1 MWISVQQLLKVGSYD
16 IPPGFCQVSMIPVIL
31 SITIFIAV
39 LILIFSEKVNRTIVA
54 MVGATIMVISGI
66 YLGFYNQ
73 EQAIEVVDFNTL
85 GLLIGMMILVGLLE
99 PTGFFQYLAVLA
111 AKISKGKPVRL
122 LIFLTAVTSL
132 VSMVLD
138 NVTTVV
144 LIAPVTI
151 LICEIL
157 GFNTRPFLISE
168 AILSNIGGMATLV
181 GDPPNIL
188 IASAA
193 DLVFTDFLRNSL
205 PIVLITWFV
214 SILVLNYLFR
224 NDLRSSKNVDYADVI
239 ANLNPKEAIKEP
251 KIVIKVLIM
260 VAVALVGF
268 LMEDRINLEI
278 SIIAIGS
285 ASLALLWV
293 NPAKIRDVLNLVE
306 WDVLIFFSS
315 LFILVGGLENAGVL
329 HILAQTILSF
339 GNLDPVVFG
348 LSLLWTVAILS
359 AIVDNIP
366 ITIALIPV
374 ILELETM
381 GINVT
386 HLWWA
391 LAFGAGLGGN
401 GTIIG
406 STANV
411 IVTSLSE
418 RTRFPITPMLWNKR
432 GLPIMF
438 ISLLV
443 VSVLYTLFFFL
454 VGF

>member
-1 MWISVQQLLKVGSYD
+1 ML
-16 IPPGFCQVSMIPVIL
+16 PTIL
-31 SITIFIAV
+31 SSLIFIFV
-39 LILIFSEKVNRTIVA
+39 LILIFSEKVNRTIIA
-54 MVGATIMVISGI
+54 MVGATLMVIIGI
-66 YLGFYNQ
+66 AFGFYNQ
-73 EQAIEVVDFNTL
+73 EQAVEVVDFNTL

-99 PTGFFQYLAVLA
+99 PTGFFQYLAILA
-111 AKISKGKPVRL
+111 AKISKGKPFYL
-122 LIFLTAVTSL
+122 LVLLGAVTSI

-157 GFNTRPFLISE
+157 GYNTRPFLISE
-168 AILSNIGGMATLV
+168 ALLSNIGGIATLV

-193 DLVFTDFLRNSL
+193 NLTFFDFLRNSL
-205 PIVLITWFV
+205 PIVLITWLV
-214 SILVLNYLFR
+214 SLATINFLFR
-224 NDLRSSKNVDYADVI
+224 NDLRSINHQENSKLISQLV
-239 ANLNPKEAIKEP
+239 PKEAIKEP
-251 KIVIKVLIM
+251 KIVFKTLLLILI
-260 VAVALVGF
+260 ALVGF
-268 LMEDRINLEI
+268 LVEDKIKLEP
-278 SIIAIGS
+278 SITAIGA

-293 NPAKIRDVLNLVE
+293 NPKKVRDVFNLVE
-306 WDVLIFFSS
+306 WDVLFFFTS

-329 HILAQTILSF
+329 HVLVGIIPTD
-339 GNLDPVVFG
+339 GNLHPVLLGVI
-348 LSLLWTVAILS
+348 LLWIVAVLS

-374 ILELETM
+374 IQELGMM
-381 GINVT
+381 GLDVT

-418 RTRFPITPMLWNKR
+418 RTRYPITPMLWNKR
-432 GLPIMF
+432 GLPVMF
-438 ISLLV
+438 ISCLV
-443 VSVLYTLFFFL
+443 ASGLYVLYYFFI
-454 VGF
+454 GF

>member
-1 MWISVQQLLKVGSYD
+1 MTPI
-16 IPPGFCQVSMIPVIL
+16 IL
-31 SITIFIAV
+31 SIIIFVAV

-54 MVGATIMVISGI
+54 MVGASLMVIMGI
-66 YLGFYNQ
+66 YFGFYNQ

-122 LIFLTAVTSL
+122 LVFLTAVTSL
-132 VSMVLD
+132 LSMVLD

-205 PIVLITWFV
+205 PIVIITWLI
-214 SILVLNYLFR
+214 SIVVLNYLFR
-224 NDLRSSKNVDYADVI
+224 NDLRTSKNIDYADVI
-239 ANLNPKEAIKEP
+239 AQLNPKEAIKEP
-251 KIVIKVLIM
+251 KIVFKVLVM
-260 VAVALVGF
+260 VAVALIGF
-268 LMEDRINLEI
+268 LMEDQLNLEI
-278 SIIAIGS
+278 SVIAIGS
-285 ASLALLWV
+285 ASLALFWV

-315 LFILVGGLENAGVL
+315 LFILVGGLEYAGVL
-329 HILAQTILSF
+329 HILAQAVLSI
-339 GNLDPVVFG
+339 GNLHPVVFG
-348 LSLLWTVAILS
+348 LSLLWIVALLS

-366 ITIALIPV
+366 MTIALIPV

-381 GINVT
+381 GINVA

-418 RTRFPITPMLWNKR
+418 RTRHPITPMLWNKR

-443 VSVLYTLFFFL
+443 VSILYTGFFFL
-454 VGF
+454 FGF

>member
-1 MWISVQQLLKVGSYD
+1 
-16 IPPGFCQVSMIPVIL
+16 MITLPVII
-31 SITIFIAV
+31 SIVIFIVV
-39 LILIFSEKVNRTIVA
+39 LGLIFSDKVNRTIVA
-54 MVGATIMVISGI
+54 MVGATLMVVTGI
-66 YLGFYNQ
+66 YFNFYNQ
-73 EQAIEVVDFNTL
+73 EQAVEVVDFNTL

-99 PTGFFQYLAVLA
+99 PTGFFQYLAVFA
-111 AKISKGKPVRL
+111 AKISKGKPIRL
-122 LIFLTAVTSL
+122 LILLTAVTSI

-168 AILSNIGGMATLV
+168 AILSNIGGIATLV

-188 IASAA
+188 ISSAA
-193 DLVFTDFLRNSL
+193 NLTFTDFLRNSL
-205 PIVLITWFV
+205 PIVLVTWV
-214 SILVLNYLFR
+214 VTILVLNYLFR
-224 NDLRSSKNVDYADVI
+224 KELHSSKQIDNAAVVAQ
-239 ANLNPKEAIKEP
+239 LNPKEAIKEP
-251 KIVIKVLIM
+251 RIVFKVLVMIF
-260 VAVALVGF
+260 VALIGF
-268 LMEDRINLEI
+268 IFENRIHLDP
-278 SIIAIGS
+278 SVIAIGAS
-285 ASLALLWV
+285 SLALLWV
-293 NPAKIRDVLNLVE
+293 NPSRIKDVLNLVE

-329 HILAQTILSF
+329 HFLAQAIISIGHLHPVIL
-339 GNLDPVVFG
+339 GI
-348 LSLLWTVAILS
+348 SLLWLVALLS

-381 GINVT
+381 GIT
-386 HLWWA
+386 IAPLWWA

-418 RTRFPITPMLWNKR
+418 RTRYPISPMSWNKK
-432 GLPIMF
+432 GLPVMF
-438 ISLLV
+438 ISLIV
-443 VSVLYTLFFFL
+443 VSGLYVLFFFL
-454 VGF
+454 IGF

>member
-1 MWISVQQLLKVGSYD
+1 ML
-16 IPPGFCQVSMIPVIL
+16 PTIL
-31 SITIFIAV
+31 SSFIFIIV
-39 LILIFSEKVNRTIVA
+39 LILIFSEKVNRTVVA
-54 MVGATIMVISGI
+54 MVGATFMVIIGI
-66 YLGFYNQ
+66 VFGFYQQ
-73 EQAIEVVDFNTL
+73 EQAVEVVDFNTL
-85 GLLIGMMILVGLLE
+85 GLLIGMMIMVGLLE
-99 PTGFFQYLAVLA
+99 PTGFFQYLAILA
-111 AKISKGKPVRL
+111 AKISKGKPVYL
-122 LIFLTAVTSL
+122 LVLLGAVTSL

-157 GFNTRPFLISE
+157 GYNTQPFLISE
-168 AILSNIGGMATLV
+168 ALLSNIGGIATLV

-193 DLVFTDFLRNSL
+193 NFTFVDFLRNSL
-205 PIVLITWFV
+205 PIVLFTWLV
-214 SILVLNYLFR
+214 SLVTLNFLFR
-224 NDLRSSKNVDYADVI
+224 NDLRSINHQENSKLI
-239 ANLNPKEAIKEP
+239 TQLIPKEAIKEP
-251 KIVIKVLIM
+251 KIVFKILLMILL
-260 VAVALVGF
+260 ALVGF
-268 LMEDRINLEI
+268 LVEDSIQLEP
-278 SIIAIGS
+278 SIIAIGA

-293 NPAKIRDVLNLVE
+293 NPKKVRDVFNLVE
-306 WDVLIFFSS
+306 WDVLFFFTS

-329 HILAQTILSF
+329 HLLVQIIPTD
-339 GNLDPVVFG
+339 GNLHPVLLG
-348 LSLLWTVAILS
+348 IILLWVVAILS

-374 ILELETM
+374 IQELSM
-381 GINVT
+381 IGLDVT

-418 RTRFPITPMLWNKR
+418 RTRHPISPMLWNKR
-432 GLPIMF
+432 GLPVMIISCLVASGLYVIFYFF
-438 ISLLV
+438 I
-443 VSVLYTLFFFL
+443 
-454 VGF
+454 GF

>member
-1 MWISVQQLLKVGSYD
+1 MSFL
-16 IPPGFCQVSMIPVIL
+16 PVII
-31 SITIFIAV
+31 SILIFIIV
-39 LILIFSEKVNRTIVA
+39 LIFIFSEKVNRTIVA
-54 MVGATIMVISGI
+54 MVGATLMVVAGI
-66 YLGFYNQ
+66 YFGFYNQ

-99 PTGFFQYLAVLA
+99 PTGFFQYLAVVA

-122 LIFLTAVTSL
+122 LILLTAVTSL

-157 GFNTRPFLISE
+157 GYNTRPFLISE
-168 AILSNIGGMATLV
+168 AILSNIGGIATLV

-193 DLVFTDFLRNSL
+193 NFTFNDFLRNSL
-205 PIVLITWFV
+205 PIVLITWLIT
-214 SILVLNYLFR
+214 ILVLNYLFR
-224 NDLRSSKNVDYADVI
+224 KELLTSKNIDNALVVAQ
-239 ANLNPKEAIKEP
+239 LNPKEAIKEP
-251 KIVIKVLIM
+251 KIVKKILVMILI
-260 VAVALVGF
+260 ALIGF
-268 LMEDRINLEI
+268 IFENRIHLEP
-278 SIIAIGS
+278 SVIAIGAS
-285 ASLALLWV
+285 SLALLWV
-293 NPAKIRDVLNLVE
+293 NPSKVKDVLNLVE

-329 HILAQTILSF
+329 HFLAQAIISIGHLHLVIL
-339 GNLDPVVFG
+339 GV
-348 LSLLWTVAILS
+348 SLLWIVALFS

-381 GINVT
+381 GITVAP
-386 HLWWA
+386 LWWA

-418 RTRFPITPMLWNKR
+418 RTRYPITPMLWNKK
-432 GLPIMF
+432 GLPVMF
-438 ISLLV
+438 ISLSV
-443 VSVLYTLFFFL
+443 VSGLYVLFFFL
-454 VGF
+454 IGF

>member
-1 MWISVQQLLKVGSYD
+1 MNSL
-16 IPPGFCQVSMIPVIL
+16 PVII
-31 SITIFIAV
+31 SILIFVTV
-39 LILIFSEKVNRTIVA
+39 LIFIFSEKVNRTIVS
-54 MVGATIMVISGI
+54 MVGATLMVVAGI
-66 YLGFYNQ
+66 YFGFYNQ

-99 PTGFFQYLAVLA
+99 PTGFFQYLAVVA
-111 AKISKGKPVRL
+111 AKISKGKPIRL
-122 LIFLTAVTSL
+122 LILLTAVTSL

-157 GFNTRPFLISE
+157 GYNTRPFLISE
-168 AILSNIGGMATLV
+168 AILSNIGGIATLV

-193 DLVFTDFLRNSL
+193 NFTFTDFLRNSL
-205 PIVLITWFV
+205 PIVLITWLV
-214 SILVLNYLFR
+214 TILVLNYLFR
-224 NDLRSSKNVDYADVI
+224 KELQTSKNIDNALVVAQ
-239 ANLNPKEAIKEP
+239 LNPKEAIKEP
-251 KIVIKVLIM
+251 KIVKKILVMILI
-260 VAVALVGF
+260 ALIGF
-268 LMEDRINLEI
+268 IFENRIHLEP
-278 SIIAIGS
+278 SVIAIGAS
-285 ASLALLWV
+285 SLALLWV
-293 NPAKIRDVLNLVE
+293 NPSKIKDVLNLVE

-329 HILAQTILSF
+329 HFLAQAIISIGHLHPVIL
-339 GNLDPVVFG
+339 GV
-348 LSLLWTVAILS
+348 SLLWIVALLS

-381 GINVT
+381 GITVAP
-386 HLWWA
+386 LWWA

-418 RTRFPITPMLWNKR
+418 RTRYPITPMLWNKK
-432 GLPIMF
+432 GLPVMF
-438 ISLLV
+438 ISLAV
-443 VSVLYTLFFFL
+443 VSGLYVFFYFL
-454 VGF
+454 IGF

>member
-1 MWISVQQLLKVGSYD
+1 ML
-16 IPPGFCQVSMIPVIL
+16 PTIL
-31 SITIFIAV
+31 SSLIFIFV
-39 LILIFSEKVNRTIVA
+39 LILIFSEKVNRTIIA
-54 MVGATIMVISGI
+54 MVGATLMVIIGI
-66 YLGFYNQ
+66 AFGFYNQ
-73 EQAIEVVDFNTL
+73 EQAVEVVDFNTL

-99 PTGFFQYLAVLA
+99 PTGFFQYLAILA
-111 AKISKGKPVRL
+111 AKISKGKPFYL
-122 LIFLTAVTSL
+122 LVLLGAVTSI

-157 GFNTRPFLISE
+157 GYNTRPFLISE
-168 AILSNIGGMATLV
+168 ALLSNIGGIATLV

-193 DLVFTDFLRNSL
+193 NLTFFDFLRNSL
-205 PIVLITWFV
+205 PIVLITWLV
-214 SILVLNYLFR
+214 SLATINFLFR
-224 NDLRSSKNVDYADVI
+224 NDLRSINHQENSKLISQLV
-239 ANLNPKEAIKEP
+239 PKEAIKEP
-251 KIVIKVLIM
+251 KIVFKTLLLILI
-260 VAVALVGF
+260 ALVGF
-268 LMEDRINLEI
+268 LVEDKIKLEP
-278 SIIAIGS
+278 SITAIGA

-293 NPAKIRDVLNLVE
+293 NPKKVRDVFNLIE
-306 WDVLIFFSS
+306 WDVLFFFTS

-329 HILAQTILSF
+329 HVLVGIIPTD
-339 GNLDPVVFG
+339 GNLHPVLLGVI
-348 LSLLWTVAILS
+348 LLWIVAVLS

-374 ILELETM
+374 IEELGMM
-381 GINVT
+381 GLDVT

-418 RTRFPITPMLWNKR
+418 RTRYPITPILWNKR
-432 GLPIMF
+432 GLPVMF
-438 ISLLV
+438 ISCLV
-443 VSVLYTLFFFL
+443 ASGLYVLYYFFI
-454 VGF
+454 GF

>member
-1 MWISVQQLLKVGSYD
+1 MGPIIFSILL
-16 IPPGFCQVSMIPVIL
+16 FL
-31 SITIFIAV
+31 TV

-54 MVGATIMVISGI
+54 MVGATLMVIIGNFM
-66 YLGFYNQ
+66 GFYNQ
-73 EQAIEVVDFNTL
+73 QQAVEVVDFNTL

-122 LIFLTAVTSL
+122 LILLGAITSI

-157 GFNTRPFLISE
+157 GFNTQPFLISE
-168 AILSNIGGMATLV
+168 AILSNVGGIATLV

-193 DLVFTDFLRNSL
+193 NLSFVDFLRNSM
-205 PIVLITWFV
+205 PIVLVTWFV
-214 SILVLNYLFR
+214 SLAVINYLFR
-224 NDLRSSKNVDYADVI
+224 KELRVSNHVD
-239 ANLNPKEAIKEP
+239 NLTVVTKLSPNEAIKQP
-251 KIVIKVLIM
+251 KIVIKVIVMIAIALI
-260 VAVALVGF
+260 GF
-268 LMEDRINLEI
+268 LFEDFLNLAP
-278 SIIAIGS
+278 SVIAIGA

-293 NPAKIRDVLNLVE
+293 NPARVRDVFNLVE

-315 LFILVGGLENAGVL
+315 LFIMVGGLEHAGVL
-329 HILAQTILSF
+329 HLLAQAIPKSSDLH
-339 GNLDPVVFG
+339 PVLMGV
-348 LSLLWTVAILS
+348 SLLWIVAILS

-374 ILELETM
+374 IHELGTM

-386 HLWWA
+386 PLWWA

-418 RTRFPITPMLWNKR
+418 RTRNPISPMLWNKK
-432 GLPIMF
+432 GLPVMI
-438 ISLLV
+438 ISCLV
-443 VSVLYTLFFFL
+443 ASGLYVLFFFFI
-454 VGF
+454 GF

>member
-1 MWISVQQLLKVGSYD
+1 
-16 IPPGFCQVSMIPVIL
+16 
-31 SITIFIAV
+31 
-39 LILIFSEKVNRTIVA
+39 
-54 MVGATIMVISGI
+54 MVGATLMVVAGI
-66 YLGFYNQ
+66 YFGFYNQ
-73 EQAIEVVDFNTL
+73 EQAVEVVDFNTL

-99 PTGFFQYLAVLA
+99 PTGFFQFLAVMA
-111 AKISKGKPVRL
+111 AKISKGKPIRL

-157 GFNTRPFLISE
+157 GYNTRPFLISE

-193 DLVFTDFLRNSL
+193 NFTFVDFLRNAL
-205 PIVLITWFV
+205 PIVLVTWLV
-214 SILVLNYLFR
+214 TIIVLNYLFR
-224 NDLRSSKNVDYADVI
+224 KELQSSKIIDNGAVVAQ
-239 ANLNPKEAIKEP
+239 LNPKEAIKEP
-251 KIVIKVLIM
+251 KIVFIVLVMIAIALIGFIFEDLIK
-260 VAVALVGF
+260 
-268 LMEDRINLEI
+268 LEP
-278 SIIAIGS
+278 SVIAIGAS
-285 ASLALLWV
+285 SLALLWV
-293 NPAKIRDVLNLVE
+293 NPSKVKEVFNLVE
-306 WDVLIFFSS
+306 WDVLVFFSS

-329 HILAQTILSF
+329 HYLAQAILSI
-339 GNLDPVVFG
+339 GNLPPVILGV
-348 LSLLWTVAILS
+348 SLLWIVALLS

-366 ITIALIPV
+366 ITIAIIPV

-381 GINVT
+381 GIPVAP
-386 HLWWA
+386 LWWA

-411 IVTSLSE
+411 IVTSLSD
-418 RTRFPITPMLWNKR
+418 RTRYPITPMLWNKK
-432 GLPIMF
+432 GLPVMF
-438 ISLLV
+438 ISLIV
-443 VSVLYTLFFFL
+443 VSGLYVLFFFL
-454 VGF
+454 FGF

>member
-1 MWISVQQLLKVGSYD
+1 ML
-16 IPPGFCQVSMIPVIL
+16 PTIL
-31 SITIFIAV
+31 SSLIFIFV
-39 LILIFSEKVNRTIVA
+39 LILIFSEKVNRTIIA
-54 MVGATIMVISGI
+54 MVGATLMVIIGI
-66 YLGFYNQ
+66 AFGFYNQ
-73 EQAIEVVDFNTL
+73 EQAVEVVDFNTL

-99 PTGFFQYLAVLA
+99 PTGFFQYLAILA
-111 AKISKGKPVRL
+111 AKISKGKPFYL
-122 LIFLTAVTSL
+122 LVLLGAVTSI

-157 GFNTRPFLISE
+157 GYNTRPFLISE
-168 AILSNIGGMATLV
+168 ALLSNIGGIATLV

-193 DLVFTDFLRNSL
+193 NLTFFDFLRNSL
-205 PIVLITWFV
+205 PIVLITWLV
-214 SILVLNYLFR
+214 SLATINFLFR
-224 NDLRSSKNVDYADVI
+224 NDLRSINHQENSKLISQLV
-239 ANLNPKEAIKEP
+239 PKEAIKEP
-251 KIVIKVLIM
+251 KIVFKTLLLILI
-260 VAVALVGF
+260 ALVGF
-268 LMEDRINLEI
+268 LVEDKIKLEP
-278 SIIAIGS
+278 SITAIGA

-293 NPAKIRDVLNLVE
+293 NPKKVRDVFNLVE
-306 WDVLIFFSS
+306 WDVLFFFTS

-329 HILAQTILSF
+329 HVLVGIIPTD
-339 GNLDPVVFG
+339 GNLHPVLLGVI
-348 LSLLWTVAILS
+348 LLWIVAVLS

-374 ILELETM
+374 IEELGMM
-381 GINVT
+381 GLDVT

-418 RTRFPITPMLWNKR
+418 RTRYPITPILWNKR
-432 GLPIMF
+432 GLPVMF
-438 ISLLV
+438 ISCLV
-443 VSVLYTLFFFL
+443 ASGLYVLYYFFI
-454 VGF
+454 GF

>member
-1 MWISVQQLLKVGSYD
+1 MIT
-16 IPPGFCQVSMIPVIL
+16 IPVII
-31 SITIFIAV
+31 SIFIFIVV
-39 LILIFSEKVNRTIVA
+39 LIFIFSEKVNRTIVA
-54 MVGATIMVISGI
+54 MVGATLMVVAGI
-66 YLGFYNQ
+66 YIGFYNQ
-73 EQAIEVVDFNTL
+73 EQAVEVVDFNTL

-99 PTGFFQYLAVLA
+99 PTGFFQFLAVMA
-111 AKISKGKPVRL
+111 AKISKGKPIRL

-157 GFNTRPFLISE
+157 GYNTRPFLISE

-193 DLVFTDFLRNSL
+193 NFTFVDFLRNAL
-205 PIVLITWFV
+205 PIVLVTWLV
-214 SILVLNYLFR
+214 TIIVLNYLFR
-224 NDLRSSKNVDYADVI
+224 KELQSSKIIDNGAVVAQ
-239 ANLNPKEAIKEP
+239 LNPKEAIKEP
-251 KIVIKVLIM
+251 RIVFKVLVMIVIALI
-260 VAVALVGF
+260 GF
-268 LMEDRINLEI
+268 IFEDLINLEP
-278 SIIAIGS
+278 SIIAIGAS
-285 ASLALLWV
+285 SLALLWV
-293 NPAKIRDVLNLVE
+293 NPSKVKEVFNLVE
-306 WDVLIFFSS
+306 WDVLVFFSS

-329 HILAQTILSF
+329 HYLAQAILSI
-339 GNLDPVVFG
+339 GNLHPVILGV
-348 LSLLWTVAILS
+348 SLLWIVALLS

-366 ITIALIPV
+366 ITIAIIPV

-381 GINVT
+381 GIPVAP
-386 HLWWA
+386 LWWA

-411 IVTSLSE
+411 IVTSLSD
-418 RTRFPITPMLWNKR
+418 RTRYPISPMLWNKK
-432 GLPIMF
+432 GLPVMF
-438 ISLLV
+438 ISLIV
-443 VSVLYTLFFFL
+443 VSVLYVLFFILF
-454 VGF
+454 GF

>member
-1 MWISVQQLLKVGSYD
+1 
-16 IPPGFCQVSMIPVIL
+16 MITLPVII
-31 SITIFIAV
+31 SIFIFIVV
-39 LILIFSEKVNRTIVA
+39 LIIIFSEKVNRTIVA
-54 MVGATIMVISGI
+54 MVGATSMVIAGV
-66 YLGFYNQ
+66 YFGFYSQ
-73 EQAIEVVDFNTL
+73 EQAVKVVDFNTL

-111 AKISKGKPVRL
+111 AKISKGKPIRL
-122 LIFLTAVTSL
+122 LILLTAVTSI

-193 DLVFTDFLRNSL
+193 NFTFVDFLRNSL
-205 PIVLITWFV
+205 PIVLVTWV
-214 SILVLNYLFR
+214 VTILVLNYLFR
-224 NDLRSSKNVDYADVI
+224 KELHSSKQIDNAAVVAQ
-239 ANLNPKEAIKEP
+239 LNPKEAIKEP
-251 KIVIKVLIM
+251 GIVFKVLVMIF
-260 VAVALVGF
+260 VALIGF
-268 LMEDRINLEI
+268 IFENRIHLDP
-278 SIIAIGS
+278 SVIAIGAS
-285 ASLALLWV
+285 SLALLWV
-293 NPAKIRDVLNLVE
+293 NPFKIKDVLNLVE

-315 LFILVGGLENAGVL
+315 LFILVGGLEHAGVL
-329 HILAQTILSF
+329 HFLAQAIISIGHLHPVIL
-339 GNLDPVVFG
+339 GI
-348 LSLLWTVAILS
+348 SLLWLVALLS

-381 GINVT
+381 GITVVP
-386 HLWWA
+386 LWWA

-418 RTRFPITPMLWNKR
+418 RTRYPITPMLWNKK
-432 GLPIMF
+432 GLPVMF
-438 ISLLV
+438 ISLIV
-443 VSVLYTLFFFL
+443 VSILYVLFFFL
-454 VGF
+454 IGF

>member
-1 MWISVQQLLKVGSYD
+1 
-16 IPPGFCQVSMIPVIL
+16 MITLPVII
-31 SITIFIAV
+31 SIFIFIVV
-39 LILIFSEKVNRTIVA
+39 LIIIFSEKVNRTIVA
-54 MVGATIMVISGI
+54 MVGATLMVVAGI
-66 YLGFYNQ
+66 YFGFYNQ
-73 EQAIEVVDFNTL
+73 EQAVEVVDFNTL

-99 PTGFFQYLAVLA
+99 PTGFFQFLAVMA
-111 AKISKGKPVRL
+111 AKISKGKPIRL

-157 GFNTRPFLISE
+157 GYNTRPFLISE

-193 DLVFTDFLRNSL
+193 NFTFVDFLRNAL
-205 PIVLITWFV
+205 PIVLVTWLV
-214 SILVLNYLFR
+214 TIIVLNYLFR
-224 NDLRSSKNVDYADVI
+224 KELQSSKIIDNGAVVAQ
-239 ANLNPKEAIKEP
+239 LNPKEAIKEP
-251 KIVIKVLIM
+251 KIVFIVLVMIAIALIGFIFEDLIK
-260 VAVALVGF
+260 
-268 LMEDRINLEI
+268 LEP
-278 SIIAIGS
+278 SVIAIGAS
-285 ASLALLWV
+285 SLALLWV
-293 NPAKIRDVLNLVE
+293 NPSKVKEVFNLVE
-306 WDVLIFFSS
+306 WDVLVFFSS

-329 HILAQTILSF
+329 HYLAQAILSI
-339 GNLDPVVFG
+339 GNLHPVILGV
-348 LSLLWTVAILS
+348 SLLWIVALLS

-366 ITIALIPV
+366 ITIAIIPV

-381 GINVT
+381 GIPVAP
-386 HLWWA
+386 LWWA

-411 IVTSLSE
+411 IVTSLSD
-418 RTRFPITPMLWNKR
+418 RTRYPITPMLWNKK
-432 GLPIMF
+432 GLPVMF
-438 ISLLV
+438 ISLTV
-443 VSVLYTLFFFL
+443 VSGLYVLFFFL
-454 VGF
+454 FGF

>member
-1 MWISVQQLLKVGSYD
+1 ML
-16 IPPGFCQVSMIPVIL
+16 PTIL
-31 SITIFIAV
+31 TSFIFIIV
-39 LILIFSEKVNRTIVA
+39 LILIFSEKVNRTVVA
-54 MVGATIMVISGI
+54 MVGATFMVIIGI
-66 YLGFYNQ
+66 VFGFYQQ

-85 GLLIGMMILVGLLE
+85 GLLIGMMIMVGLLE
-99 PTGFFQYLAVLA
+99 PTGFFQYLAILA
-111 AKISKGKPVRL
+111 AKISKGKPVYL
-122 LIFLTAVTSL
+122 LVLLGAVTSL

-157 GFNTRPFLISE
+157 GYNTQPFLISE
-168 AILSNIGGMATLV
+168 ALLSNIGGIATLV

-193 DLVFTDFLRNSL
+193 NFTFVDFLRNSL
-205 PIVLITWFV
+205 PIVLFTWLV
-214 SILVLNYLFR
+214 SLVTLNFLFR
-224 NDLRSSKNVDYADVI
+224 NDLRSINHQENSKLI
-239 ANLNPKEAIKEP
+239 TQLIPKEAIKEP
-251 KIVIKVLIM
+251 KIVFKILLMILL
-260 VAVALVGF
+260 ALVGF
-268 LMEDRINLEI
+268 LVEDSIQLEP
-278 SIIAIGS
+278 SIIAIGA

-293 NPAKIRDVLNLVE
+293 NPKKVRDVFNLVE
-306 WDVLIFFSS
+306 WDVLFFFTS

-329 HILAQTILSF
+329 HMLVQIIPTD
-339 GNLDPVVFG
+339 GNLHPVLLG
-348 LSLLWTVAILS
+348 IILLWVVAILS

-374 ILELETM
+374 IQELSMM
-381 GINVT
+381 GLDVT

-406 STANV
+406 ATANV

-418 RTRFPITPMLWNKR
+418 RTRHPISPMLWNKR
-432 GLPIMF
+432 GLPVMIISCLVASGLYVIFYFF
-438 ISLLV
+438 I
-443 VSVLYTLFFFL
+443 
-454 VGF
+454 GF

>member
-1 MWISVQQLLKVGSYD
+1 MSSL
-16 IPPGFCQVSMIPVIL
+16 PVII
-31 SITIFIAV
+31 SILIFIIV
-39 LILIFSEKVNRTIVA
+39 LIFIFSEKVNRTIVA
-54 MVGATIMVISGI
+54 MVGATLMVVAGI
-66 YLGFYNQ
+66 YFGFYNQ

-99 PTGFFQYLAVLA
+99 PTGFFQYLAVVA

-122 LIFLTAVTSL
+122 LILLTAVTSL

-157 GFNTRPFLISE
+157 GYNTRPFLISE
-168 AILSNIGGMATLV
+168 AILSNIGGIATLV

-193 DLVFTDFLRNSL
+193 NFTFNDFLRNSL
-205 PIVLITWFV
+205 PIVLITWLV
-214 SILVLNYLFR
+214 TILVLNYLFR
-224 NDLRSSKNVDYADVI
+224 KELLTSKNIDNALVVAQ
-239 ANLNPKEAIKEP
+239 LNPKEAIKEP
-251 KIVIKVLIM
+251 KIVKKILVMILI
-260 VAVALVGF
+260 ALIGF
-268 LMEDRINLEI
+268 IFENRIHLEP
-278 SIIAIGS
+278 SVIAIGAS
-285 ASLALLWV
+285 SLALLWV
-293 NPAKIRDVLNLVE
+293 NPSKVKDVLNLVE

-329 HILAQTILSF
+329 HFLAQAIISIGHLHLVIL
-339 GNLDPVVFG
+339 GV
-348 LSLLWTVAILS
+348 SLLWIVALFS

-381 GINVT
+381 GITVAP
-386 HLWWA
+386 LWWA

-418 RTRFPITPMLWNKR
+418 RTRYPITPMLWNKK
-432 GLPIMF
+432 GLPVMF
-438 ISLLV
+438 ISLSV
-443 VSVLYTLFFFL
+443 VSGLYVLFFFL
-454 VGF
+454 IGF

>member
-1 MWISVQQLLKVGSYD
+1 
-16 IPPGFCQVSMIPVIL
+16 MITLPVII
-31 SITIFIAV
+31 SIFIFIVV
-39 LILIFSEKVNRTIVA
+39 LIIIFSEKVNRTIVA
-54 MVGATIMVISGI
+54 MVGATSMVIAGVYFS
-66 YLGFYNQ
+66 FYSQ
-73 EQAIEVVDFNTL
+73 EQAVKVVDFNTL

-111 AKISKGKPVRL
+111 AKISKGKPIRL
-122 LIFLTAVTSL
+122 LILLTAVTSI

-193 DLVFTDFLRNSL
+193 NFTFVDFLRNSL
-205 PIVLITWFV
+205 PIVLVTWV
-214 SILVLNYLFR
+214 VTILVLNYLFR
-224 NDLRSSKNVDYADVI
+224 KELHSSKQIDNAAVVAQ
-239 ANLNPKEAIKEP
+239 LNPKEAIKEP
-251 KIVIKVLIM
+251 GIVFKVLVMIF
-260 VAVALVGF
+260 VALIGF
-268 LMEDRINLEI
+268 IFENRIHLDP
-278 SIIAIGS
+278 SVIAIGAS
-285 ASLALLWV
+285 SLALLWV
-293 NPAKIRDVLNLVE
+293 NPFKIKDVLNLVE

-315 LFILVGGLENAGVL
+315 LFILVGGLEHAGVL
-329 HILAQTILSF
+329 HFLAQAIISIGHLHPVIL
-339 GNLDPVVFG
+339 GI
-348 LSLLWTVAILS
+348 SLLWLVALLS

-381 GINVT
+381 GITVVP
-386 HLWWA
+386 LWWA

-418 RTRFPITPMLWNKR
+418 RTRYPITPMLWNKK
-432 GLPIMF
+432 GLPVMF
-438 ISLLV
+438 ISLIV
-443 VSVLYTLFFFL
+443 VSILYVLFFFL
-454 VGF
+454 IGF

>member
-1 MWISVQQLLKVGSYD
+1 LITL
-16 IPPGFCQVSMIPVIL
+16 PVII
-31 SITIFIAV
+31 SIFIFIVV
-39 LILIFSEKVNRTIVA
+39 LIIIFSEKVNRTIVA
-54 MVGATIMVISGI
+54 MVGATLMVVAGI
-66 YLGFYNQ
+66 YFGFYNQ
-73 EQAIEVVDFNTL
+73 EQAVEVVDFNTL

-99 PTGFFQYLAVLA
+99 PTGFFQFLAVMA
-111 AKISKGKPVRL
+111 AKISKGKPIRL

-157 GFNTRPFLISE
+157 GYNTRPFLISE

-193 DLVFTDFLRNSL
+193 NFTFVDFLRNAL
-205 PIVLITWFV
+205 PIVLVTWLV
-214 SILVLNYLFR
+214 TIIVLNYLFR
-224 NDLRSSKNVDYADVI
+224 KELQSSKIIDNGAVVAQ
-239 ANLNPKEAIKEP
+239 LNPKEAIKEP
-251 KIVIKVLIM
+251 KIVFIVLVMIAIALIGFIFEDLIK
-260 VAVALVGF
+260 
-268 LMEDRINLEI
+268 LEP
-278 SIIAIGS
+278 SVIAIGAS
-285 ASLALLWV
+285 SLALLWV
-293 NPAKIRDVLNLVE
+293 NPSKVKEVFNLVE
-306 WDVLIFFSS
+306 WDVLVFFSS

-329 HILAQTILSF
+329 HYLAQAILSI
-339 GNLDPVVFG
+339 GNLPPVILGV
-348 LSLLWTVAILS
+348 SLLWIVALLS

-366 ITIALIPV
+366 ITIAIIPV

-381 GINVT
+381 GIPVAP
-386 HLWWA
+386 LWWA

-411 IVTSLSE
+411 IVTSLSD
-418 RTRFPITPMLWNKR
+418 RTRYPITPMLWNKK
-432 GLPIMF
+432 GLPVMF
-438 ISLLV
+438 ISLIV
-443 VSVLYTLFFFL
+443 VSGLYVLFFFL
-454 VGF
+454 FGF

>member
-1 MWISVQQLLKVGSYD
+1 MLPTILTSL
-16 IPPGFCQVSMIPVIL
+16 IFVI
-31 SITIFIAV
+31 V
-39 LILIFSEKVNRTIVA
+39 LILIFTEKVNRTIVA
-54 MVGATIMVISGI
+54 MVGATIMVFVGI
-66 YLGFYNQ
+66 GLGFYNQ
-73 EQAIEVVDFNTL
+73 EQAVEVVDFNTL

-99 PTGFFQYLAVLA
+99 PTGFFQYLAILA
-111 AKISKGKPVRL
+111 AKISKGKPLHL
-122 LIFLTAVTSL
+122 LVLLGAVTSI

-157 GFNTRPFLISE
+157 GYNTRPFLISE
-168 AILSNIGGMATLV
+168 AILSNIGGIATLV

-193 DLVFTDFLRNSL
+193 NFTFTDFLRNSF
-205 PIVLITWFV
+205 PIVIVTWFV
-214 SILVLNYLFR
+214 SIAVLNFLFR
-224 NDLRSSKNVDYADVI
+224 KDLHSLNSLENSKII
-239 ANLNPKEAIKEP
+239 AQLAPNEAIKEA
-251 KIVIKVLIM
+251 KVVIKVLILTM
-260 VAVALVGF
+260 VALIGF
-268 LMEDRINLEI
+268 LIEDFIHLDP

-293 NPAKIRDVLNLVE
+293 NPKKVRDVFNLIE
-306 WDVLIFFSS
+306 WDVLFFFTS

-329 HILAQTILSF
+329 HILVSVIPTD
-339 GNLDPVVFG
+339 GNLHPVLLGV
-348 LSLLWTVAILS
+348 SLLWIVAVLS

-374 ILELETM
+374 IQELSLL
-381 GINVT
+381 GVDVS

-418 RTRFPITPMLWNKR
+418 KTRHPISPMLWNKR
-432 GLPIMF
+432 GLPVMI
-438 ISLLV
+438 ISCTVASGLY
-443 VSVLYTLFFFL
+443 VLFYFL
-454 VGF
+454 IGF

>member
-1 MWISVQQLLKVGSYD
+1 MITLPEIIS
-16 IPPGFCQVSMIPVIL
+16 IL
-31 SITIFIAV
+31 IFITV
-39 LILIFSEKVNRTIVA
+39 LIFIFSEKVNRTIVA
-54 MVGATIMVISGI
+54 MVGATLMVVSGI
-66 YLGFYNQ
+66 YFGFYNQ

-99 PTGFFQYLAVLA
+99 PTGFFQFLAVMA
-111 AKISKGKPVRL
+111 AKISKGKPIRL
-122 LIFLTAVTSL
+122 LIFLTAVTSI

-157 GFNTRPFLISE
+157 GYNTRPFLISE

-193 DLVFTDFLRNSL
+193 NFTFTDFLRNAL
-205 PIVLITWFV
+205 PIVLVTWFV
-214 SILVLNYLFR
+214 TIVVLNYLFR
-224 NDLRSSKNVDYADVI
+224 KELQSSKNIDNGVLVAQ
-239 ANLNPKEAIKEP
+239 LNPKEAIKEP
-251 KIVIKVLIM
+251 KIVFKVLVMI
-260 VAVALVGF
+260 AIALLGF
-268 LMEDRINLEI
+268 IFEDLLNLDP
-278 SIIAIGS
+278 SIIAIGAS
-285 ASLALLWV
+285 SLALLWV
-293 NPAKIRDVLNLVE
+293 NPAKVKEVFNLVE

-329 HILAQTILSF
+329 HYLAQAILSI
-339 GNLDPVVFG
+339 GNLHPVILG
-348 LSLLWTVAILS
+348 LSLLWIVALLS

-366 ITIALIPV
+366 ITIAMIPV

-381 GINVT
+381 GIPVAP
-386 HLWWA
+386 LWWA

-418 RTRFPITPMLWNKR
+418 RTRYPISPMLWNKK
-432 GLPIMF
+432 GLPVMF
-438 ISLLV
+438 ISLTV
-443 VSVLYTLFFFL
+443 VSGLYVLFFFL

>member
-1 MWISVQQLLKVGSYD
+1 MITLPQIIS
-16 IPPGFCQVSMIPVIL
+16 IL
-31 SITIFIAV
+31 IFIAV
-39 LILIFSEKVNRTIVA
+39 LIFIFSEKVNRTIVA
-54 MVGATIMVISGI
+54 MVGATLMVVSGI
-66 YLGFYNQ
+66 YFGFYNQ
-73 EQAIEVVDFNTL
+73 EQAVEVVDFNTL

-99 PTGFFQYLAVLA
+99 PTGFFQYLAVMA
-111 AKISKGKPVRL
+111 AKISKGKPIRL
-122 LIFLTAVTSL
+122 LVFLTAVTSI

-157 GFNTRPFLISE
+157 GYNTRPFLISE

-193 DLVFTDFLRNSL
+193 NFTFTDFLRNSL
-205 PIVLITWFV
+205 PIVLVTWFV
-214 SILVLNYLFR
+214 TILVLKYLFR
-224 NDLRSSKNVDYADVI
+224 KELQSSKNIDNEAVVAQ
-239 ANLNPKEAIKEP
+239 LNPKEAIKEP
-251 KIVIKVLIM
+251 KIVLKVLVMI
-260 VAVALVGF
+260 VIALVGF
-268 LMEDRINLEI
+268 ILENRIHLSP
-278 SIIAIGS
+278 SIIAIGAS
-285 ASLALLWV
+285 SLALLWV
-293 NPAKIRDVLNLVE
+293 NPHKVKDVFNLVE
-306 WDVLIFFSS
+306 WDVLFFFSS

-329 HILAQTILSF
+329 HYLTQAILSS
-339 GNLDPVVFG
+339 GNLHPVILGV
-348 LSLLWTVAILS
+348 SLLWIVALLS

-366 ITIALIPV
+366 ITIAIIPV

-381 GINVT
+381 GIPVAP
-386 HLWWA
+386 LWWA

-418 RTRFPITPMLWNKR
+418 RTRYPISPMIWNKI
-432 GLPIMF
+432 GLPVMF
-438 ISLLV
+438 ISLIV
-443 VSVLYTLFFFL
+443 VTGLYVLFYFL

>member
-1 MWISVQQLLKVGSYD
+1 
-16 IPPGFCQVSMIPVIL
+16 MITLPVII
-31 SITIFIAV
+31 SIVIFIFV
-39 LILIFSEKVNRTIVA
+39 LGLIFSDKINRTIVA
-54 MVGATIMVISGI
+54 MVGATLMVVTGI
-66 YLGFYNQ
+66 YFNFYNQ
-73 EQAIEVVDFNTL
+73 EQAVEVVDFNTI

-99 PTGFFQYLAVLA
+99 PTGFFQYLAVFA
-111 AKISKGKPVRL
+111 AKISKGRPIRL
-122 LIFLTAVTSL
+122 LILLTAVTSI

-168 AILSNIGGMATLV
+168 AILSNIGGIATLV

-188 IASAA
+188 ISSAA
-193 DLVFTDFLRNSL
+193 NLTFTDFLRNSL
-205 PIVLITWFV
+205 PIVLVTWV
-214 SILVLNYLFR
+214 VTILVLNYLFR
-224 NDLRSSKNVDYADVI
+224 KELHSSKQIDNAAVVAQ
-239 ANLNPKEAIKEP
+239 LNPKEAIKEP
-251 KIVIKVLIM
+251 RIVFKVLVMIFI
-260 VAVALVGF
+260 ALIGF
-268 LMEDRINLEI
+268 IFENLI
-278 SIIAIGS
+278 HLDPSVIAIGAS
-285 ASLALLWV
+285 SLALLWV
-293 NPAKIRDVLNLVE
+293 NPSRIKDVLNLVE

-315 LFILVGGLENAGVL
+315 LFILVGGLEHAGVL
-329 HILAQTILSF
+329 HFLAQAIISIGHLHPVIL
-339 GNLDPVVFG
+339 GI
-348 LSLLWTVAILS
+348 SLLWLVALLS

-381 GINVT
+381 GIT
-386 HLWWA
+386 IAPLWWA

-418 RTRFPITPMLWNKR
+418 RTRYPISPMSWNKK
-432 GLPIMF
+432 GLPVMF
-438 ISLLV
+438 ISLIV
-443 VSVLYTLFFFL
+443 VSGLYALFFFL
-454 VGF
+454 IGF